1 VSFDRGMGRTPIPS
15 RCVCQP
21 QPYCSLRCD
30 TTTLRQT
37 GPRRRGGGAS
47 AAVVDHRSHS
57 GKQLGVI
64 AVTNCDYSLGQRA
77 MGEAPDTV
85 QYHAAT
91 PSDPE
96 RLDNEARGGAGIDF
110 ACRAEPDVDGRVT
123 AVKEDLE
130 LARQRTFVG
139 RCQIADLHRRR
150 RRVRCY
156 WPQRLVACQQ
166 WPFSQH
172 MRNRYRQAEPSQ
184 ARRGARSPVCGS
196 TGCSWSGRPAISTS
210 CPSRSRRW
218 ASAIIG
224 CTSPREPKGASR
236 IFTLGSLCRWLAPRP
251 PQSEWRYQWRG
262 GARSPHAYV
271 AMPYGACRETES
283 ARKSPILGEPALDG
297 SEFHRSYSLPLF

>member
-1 VSFDRGMGRTPIPS
+1 M
-15 RCVCQP
+15 
-21 QPYCSLRCD
+21 
-30 TTTLRQT
+30 TLRQT
-37 GPRRRGGGAS
+37 GPRHRGGGAS
-47 AAVVDHRSHS
+47 AAVVDHHSHS

-110 ACRAEPDVDGRVT
+110 ASRAEPDVDGRVA

-130 LARQRTFVG
+130 LAWQRTFVG

-172 MRNRYRQAEPSQ
+172 MRIDIGKRNHPE
-184 ARRGARSPVCGS
+184 RGAVRVHLFAARLVVAPPDRRHASGMHHRGKERAGNNIGVTCGDF
-196 TGCSWSGRPAISTS
+196 TS
-210 CPSRSRRW
+210 
-218 ASAIIG
+218 AV
-224 CTSPREPKGASR
+224 
-236 IFTLGSLCRWLAPRP
+236 
-251 PQSEWRYQWRG
+251 Q
-262 GARSPHAYV
+262 
-271 AMPYGACRETES
+271 
-283 ARKSPILGEPALDG
+283 
-297 SEFHRSYSLPLF
+297 